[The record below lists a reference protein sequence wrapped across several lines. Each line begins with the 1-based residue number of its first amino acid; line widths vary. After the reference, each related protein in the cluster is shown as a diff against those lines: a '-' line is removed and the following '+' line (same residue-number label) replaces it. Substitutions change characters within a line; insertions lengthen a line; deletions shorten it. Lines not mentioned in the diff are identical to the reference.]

1 MAPETPDTAAKAE
14 ELALRQ
20 RSISI
25 AEFFEKNRHLLGFD
39 NKRKALLTA
48 VKEAVDNSL
57 DACEEA
63 RVLPEIA
70 ISLTEL
76 AEDRFQL
83 VVEDNG
89 PGIVKQQIPQVFARL
104 LYGSKFHKLSQ
115 SRGQQGIGISAAILY
130 GQLTTGKPARIVS
143 RISPKQPAHYYE
155 LNIDVQKNEPRILKQ
170 EQVEWKKEHGTKV
183 EIELEATYQKG
194 LQSVDEYL
202 KQTAI
207 INPHAQITYITPK
220 AEPIIYSR
228 ATDTLPPLP
237 KEIKP
242 HPYGVEIGYL
252 MRMLAS
258 TTSRTLQSFLMGE
271 FSRVGPETAKEICRN
286 AALLP
291 SMKPSE
297 LAREHAEKL
306 INGIKETKIIA
317 PPTDCISPI
326 GEELIEKGMKKEVA
340 AEFFCSVTRPPSVYR
355 GNPFA
360 IECGVAYGGQLPAD
374 QQVTILRFANKV
386 PLLYQLGACGTT
398 EAITET
404 NWKPYGLQQS
414 GSSVPVGPAVIMVHM
429 ASVWVPFTSEAKEA
443 LAHYPEIM
451 KEIKLALQECGR
463 KLSIYVNKKH
473 HAQRQ
478 LDRANLFEA
487 YIPEIADS
495 LSTIAGAQKA
505 ALLEKLSA
513 TLRKDEIQAQLEVKI
528 SDEFDEEYRLPGKE
542 EEGEEEPEQEKKGHR
557 STTVD
562 RAQSQ
567 QRLGKKK

>member
-1 MAPETPDTAAKAE
+1 METPPIDMESTAE
-14 ELALRQ
+14 MLALRQ

-63 RVLPEIA
+63 RVLPEITV
-70 ISLTEL
+70 SLTEL
-76 AEDRFQL
+76 SEDRFLL

-89 PGIVKQQIPQVFARL
+89 PGIVKEQIPHVFARL

-115 SRGQQGIGISAAILY
+115 SRGQQGLGISAAILY
-130 GQLTTGKPARIVS
+130 AQLTTGKPAKIVS
-143 RISPKQPAHYYE
+143 RVSPKKPAEYYE
-155 LNIDVQKNEPRILKQ
+155 LRIDVQKNEPEIIKTEEISWQRD
-170 EQVEWKKEHGTKV
+170 HGTKV
-183 EIELEATYQKG
+183 EMELEATYQKG

-207 INPHAQITYITPK
+207 INPHATIIYTTPK
-220 AEPIIYSR
+220 AEQLIYSR
-228 ATDTLPPLP
+228 ATEQLPPLP

-242 HPYGVEIGYL
+242 HPYGVEIGLL
-252 MRMLAS
+252 MRMLTA
-258 TTSRTLQSFLMGE
+258 TTSRTLQSFLMNE
-271 FSRVGPETAKEICRN
+271 FSRVGAETAKEICSN

-291 SMKPSE
+291 NQKPTQLS
-297 LAREHAEKL
+297 REQAEKL
-306 INGIKETKIIA
+306 IAGIKNTRIIA

-326 GEELIEKGMKKEVA
+326 GEELIEKGLKKEIA
-340 AEFFCSVTRPPSVYR
+340 AEYYCSTTRPPSVYR
-355 GNPFA
+355 GNPFQ
-360 IECGVAYGGQLPAD
+360 IECGIAYGGELTSD
-374 QQVTILRFANKV
+374 QSVTVLRFANKV
-386 PLLYQLGACGTT
+386 PLLYQQGACGII

-404 NWKPYGLQQS
+404 NWKSYGLQQS
-414 GSSVPVGPAVIMVHM
+414 GNSMPSGPAVVLVSM

-495 LSTIAGAQKA
+495 LSEITGTAKA
-505 ALLEKLSA
+505 VLLQKLSS
-513 TLRKDEIQAQLEVKI
+513 TLKKEDIQAQLEVRIPEEYESEMKLP
-528 SDEFDEEYRLPGKE
+528 EQNEENDEEE
-542 EEGEEEPEQEKKGHR
+542 EQAPKKKKPE
-557 STTVD
+557 
-562 RAQSQ
+562 
-567 QRLGKKK
+567 GKK